1 MYSLLT
7 ADVEKRISNFEKIRK
22 IGEGTYGEVFEALD
36 KSKNMVMIFLLN
48 SISVYIYV
56 KESSLKENAYREQ
69 RRGNTNNCS

>member
-36 KSKNMVMIFLLN
+36 KSKNIV
-48 SISVYIYV
+48 
-56 KESSLKENAYREQ
+56 R
-69 RRGNTNNCS
+69 